1 MNDGNPLRHLFARA
15 IRGDRL
21 ADDARSDLRLSWWIS
36 FGLLAVLGSL
46 WALATPIYGAPDE
59 PSHVLRAASVVRGE
73 VIGDERQGDP
83 PECHRPG
90 VDCGYWKGHFHYVRV
105 PAGLVTQGRE
115 VPLRDPRFHTPCY
128 AFRPDVPASCLG
140 ALPNKGGLRT
150 APTNVGLDPPAF
162 YAVDGIP
169 SLVVPSLPGLTIYL
183 MRIVSALASAALLAS
198 ALVTLRSV
206 RPGWVA
212 ASGFGLA
219 LTPMALFVVGSVNP
233 NGPEIAAGIAAWAS
247 IAVLARDAET
257 RIDRRL
263 VTRAGIALIVLVL
276 MRGLSI
282 LWLALIVATG
292 IALCS
297 RAGLRRLAASRFVRR
312 FSLAVVITT
321 IAALTWSLWFRP
333 LDHLGRHGPDPG
345 SASTVTVIRNS
356 LGTSW
361 SQYREMIG
369 NFGWLDTPTLA
380 LTTVLWTVGLGLL
393 VLLCVAIASR
403 RGAALVVALLVLSV
417 AVPVAIDTSQA
428 RDIGIGWQGRW
439 TLPFAVGVPILAAL
453 SIAWSQRRAL
463 FDRSRLPGVFA
474 VVFVVAQFLA
484 FFQHLRRNAVGA
496 GGSLSFWLDADW
508 SPPVPS
514 WLLLVGV
521 LAALVALAAWIWRPD
536 ARALSG
542 VDEATAATR

>member
-1 MNDGNPLRHLFARA
+1 VKNGNRSRDLLARA
-15 IRGDRL
+15 MRGERL
-21 ADDARSDLRLSWWIS
+21 ADDERSDLRFTWWIS

-73 VIGDERQGDP
+73 IVGDERQGDP
-83 PECHRPG
+83 PQCHRPG
-90 VDCGYWKGHFHYVRV
+90 VDCGYWKGHYHYVRV
-105 PAGLVTQGRE
+105 PAGLVTEGRE

-128 AFRPDVPASCLG
+128 AFRPEVPANCLG

-150 APTNVGLDPPAF
+150 APTNVGLDPPAY
-162 YAVDGIP
+162 YALDGIP
-169 SLVVPSLPGLTIYL
+169 SLVVPSFPGLTIYL
-183 MRIVSALASAALLAS
+183 MRVVGVLASSALLAS

-219 LTPMALFVVGSVNP
+219 LTPMALFVIGSVNP
-233 NGPEIAAGIAAWAS
+233 NGLEIAAGIAAWAS
-247 IAVLARDAET
+247 IAVLAREAET

-263 VTRAGIALIVLVL
+263 VARAGIAMIVLVL
-276 MRGLSI
+276 MRGLSV

-297 RAGLRRLAASRFVRR
+297 RAGLRRLVESRFVRR
-312 FSLAVVITT
+312 FGLAVAVATV
-321 IAALTWSLWFRP
+321 AALVWSLWFRP

-345 SASTVTVIRNS
+345 SVSTVTIVKQS

-361 SQYREMIG
+361 ALYREMIG
-369 NFGWLDTPTLA
+369 NFGWLDTPTPT
-380 LTTVLWTVGLGLL
+380 LTYLLWTAGLGLL
-393 VLLCVAIASR
+393 VLLCIAIGSR
-403 RGAALVVALLVLSV
+403 RTAALVVALLVLTI

-428 RDIGIGWQGRW
+428 RDLGIGWQGRW
-439 TLPFAVGVPILAAL
+439 TLPFAAGVPILAAL
-453 SIAWSQRRAL
+453 SIAWSRRRSL
-463 FDRSRLPGVFA
+463 FDRSRLPGVLA

-496 GGSLSFWLDADW
+496 GGSLTFWIDADW

-514 WLLLVGV
+514 SLLLVGA
-521 LAALVALAAWIWRPD
+521 LAVLVALAAWIWRPD
-536 ARALSG
+536 ARSELPSAS
-542 VDEATAATR
+542 VTPS